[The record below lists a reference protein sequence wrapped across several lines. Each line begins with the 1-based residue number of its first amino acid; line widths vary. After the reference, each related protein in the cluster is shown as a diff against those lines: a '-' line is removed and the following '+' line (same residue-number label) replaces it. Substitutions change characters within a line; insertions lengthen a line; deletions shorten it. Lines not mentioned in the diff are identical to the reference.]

1 MGGEARRTRAE
12 AGSIPRHPGGF
23 AITLT
28 GDPGEVPPV
37 RVATRALAEQHGF
50 HDRASDLV
58 LALDELVANAQ
69 EHASP
74 PITVE
79 GWYDGRLVLAISDAG
94 GGFDYH
100 AVLREH
106 PPVMLGRRGRGLW
119 IVRQV
124 TDFVEV
130 DAGSRGTTVRVEL
143 NHEPHIGA

>member
-1 MGGEARRTRAE
+1 MAEQARRTRAE
-12 AGSIPRHPGGF
+12 TGTNPRHPGGF
-23 AITLT
+23 AITLS

-50 HDRASDLV
+50 TERGSDLV
-58 LALDELVANAQ
+58 LALDELVANAM
-69 EHASP
+69 EHATP

-79 GWYDGRLVLAISDAG
+79 GWYDGRLVLSVTDSG
-94 GGFDYH
+94 TGFDFPS
-100 AVLREH
+100 VLREH

-124 TDFVEV
+124 TDHVVVES
-130 DAGSRGTTVRVEL
+130 GPRGTTVRAEL